1 MTGKMLARLMLLFGA
16 SLFLLVVQSANN
28 NNNVCPGLEHGTPP
42 SGQEAVPDAATYDAA
57 LKALDLQAV
66 VADLQLLMTTSQ
78 ECWPA
83 DFGHYG
89 PLFVR
94 LAWHCSGSFRSTDGR
109 GGCGGG
115 RQRFEPERSWADN
128 TNLDKARGLLWPVKE
143 KFGDGLSWGDL
154 FTLAGTTAIKS
165 MGGPVTEYC
174 AGRVDDPDGSE
185 SEILGPSPEQ
195 ERDAPCEIDGKCQ
208 KPLGATTLGLIY
220 VNPEGPVAQDE
231 DGKWVPDPNPTRSAA
246 DIRDAFGRMGLSDE
260 QTVALIGGGHA
271 FGKAHGACPA
281 GAGPSPAEQ
290 VSNPWPGL
298 CGSGKGNETFTSG
311 FEGQWTTEPTRW
323 NNEFF
328 VHLRNHNW
336 EKHMG
341 PGGHWQWRPTNAEEG
356 CKVAGLM
363 RLTVDVALV
372 HDRKY
377 AHIVR
382 DFAMYPRKFDHAF
395 DKAWFKLTTDGGY
408 WSKERKC
415 ISGKQIPS
423 MRSDD
428 DGDHLA
434 ADAVELLAVQQHS
447 SVSPIF
453 GVSVIFMMF
462 GFLGMAFLLNKH
474 VFGSHAADDD
484 QLLLHL
490 ADDDLISS

>member
-57 LKALDLQAV
+57 LK
-66 VADLQLLMTTSQ
+66 
-78 ECWPA
+78 
-83 DFGHYG
+83 
-89 PLFVR
+89 VR

-260 QTVALIGGGHA
+260 QTVALIGGGCRA
-271 FGKAHGACPA
+271 VACRA
-281 GAGPSPAEQ
+281 GEQ
-290 VSNPWPGL
+290 PMARALPGL

-323 NNEFF
+323 DNEFF

-336 EKHMG
+336 EQLG
-341 PGGHWQWRPTNAEEG
+341 FAQGSTWAQEATGSGGVQGGRTHE
-356 CKVAGLM
+356 
-363 RLTVDVALV
+363 VDVALV